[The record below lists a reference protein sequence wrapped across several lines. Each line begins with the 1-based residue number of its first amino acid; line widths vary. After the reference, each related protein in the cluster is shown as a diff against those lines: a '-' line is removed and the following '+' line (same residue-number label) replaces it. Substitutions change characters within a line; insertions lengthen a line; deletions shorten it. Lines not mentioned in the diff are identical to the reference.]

1 MYLSLTRVDSGMDS
15 LYKVVDIVQIDRD
28 KISYV
33 CRGQIREAEQ
43 YPYCP
48 PKQNVVHDEQRH
60 L

>member
-1 MYLSLTRVDSGMDS
+1 MHRSLTCVDSRADS
-15 LYKVVDIVQIDRD
+15 LYKIIDIVQIDRE

-33 CRGQIREAEQ
+33 CRGQIRETEQ

-48 PKQNVVHDEQRH
+48 PKQNVVHNEQRH